1 MHEPEDEATPLRKPA
16 SPFHAR
22 DTTDNVKDG
31 DKVKHGDKVEDGGDP
46 PTAGEHDRGRIARD
60 DEPREAPSEP
70 PPR

>member
-22 DTTDNVKDG
+22 DTTDNVKEG
-31 DKVKHGDKVEDGGDP
+31 DNVEDGGDP
-46 PTAGEHDRGRIARD
+46 PTAGEHDRGRAVPGE
-60 DEPREAPSEP
+60 EPREAPSEP